1 MKHKWLS
8 QVGAQA
14 CAVAMAATL
23 MLSVTAS
30 PASAADADPI
40 RIGVLTDLSGKYADL
55 SGAGTVTAIKMAVA
69 DFGGKVLDRP
79 IEVMV
84 ADHQNKPDVAAA
96 VAREWIDQKHV
107 QVLMDFMDSAAGLAV
122 VKVAAQKNTISIVNG
137 AASTRFTN
145 EDCTPFSVHY
155 TWDTYATANGTGYA
169 VARSGG
175 KSWYIIAADYAF
187 GKSLTEDVSNVVKA
201 NGGTV
206 VGVARH
212 PLGTTDFS
220 SYIVQAQQSGAD
232 VMAFATAGRDVQN
245 AIKAASEFG
254 LTRSGKQKIAAL
266 AIFTTDIRSIGLQ
279 ATQGLYATE
288 AFYWDQ
294 NAQTRAWSQRYFK
307 LTGNMPTAM
316 QAGNYSSTMH
326 YLQAVQ
332 AAKTDNAT
340 AVMAKMRE
348 MPINDFFA
356 TNGHIRAD
364 GRMVHDM
371 LLVQVK
377 KPSESTGSW
386 DIYNVRQVIPGDQ
399 AFQPLSASRCA
410 LLQAAK

>member
-137 AASTRFTN
+137 AAPTRT
-145 EDCTPFSVHY
+145 
-155 TWDTYATANGTGYA
+155 
-169 VARSGG
+169 
-175 KSWYIIAADYAF
+175 
-187 GKSLTEDVSNVVKA
+187 
-201 NGGTV
+201 
-206 VGVARH
+206 ARH
-212 PLGTTDFS
+212 FRCITPGTPMPRP
-220 SYIVQAQQSGAD
+220 
-232 VMAFATAGRDVQN
+232 MAPDTRWPEA
-245 AIKAASEFG
+245 AASPG
-254 LTRSGKQKIAAL
+254 T
-266 AIFTTDIRSIGLQ
+266 
-279 ATQGLYATE
+279 
-288 AFYWDQ
+288 
-294 NAQTRAWSQRYFK
+294 
-307 LTGNMPTAM
+307 
-316 QAGNYSSTMH
+316 SSRRTM
-326 YLQAVQ
+326 
-332 AAKTDNAT
+332 
-340 AVMAKMRE
+340 
-348 MPINDFFA
+348 
-356 TNGHIRAD
+356 
-364 GRMVHDM
+364 
-371 LLVQVK
+371 
-377 KPSESTGSW
+377 PSE
-386 DIYNVRQVIPGDQ
+386 NR
-399 AFQPLSASRCA
+399 
-410 LLQAAK
+410 